1 MPILDLNHPLF
12 KNLSIMVHISKA
24 KPLAEDNGVKKTNHV
39 MMVFY
44 WINKNILERKW
55 CPTLP
60 DPCPPPLE
68 CTSPRSSPYFT
79 RSKTKPTNL
88 RRCSRHK
95 MRLRQKARASSA
107 MPAISSLVE
116 KKVYR
121 RHKHRKKQKKTKNVA
136 TDTKEI
142 EERPDCPLDREQL
155 GRNSWSFLHTM
166 AAYYPE
172 RPSKIQQQEMVQFIH
187 LFSKVFPCP
196 ECAEELRERIQ
207 GNQPKAT
214 SRRDLTQWFCR
225 LHNEVNKKLGKPQFD
240 CALVDE
246 RWRDGWKDGSC
257 D

>member
-1 MPILDLNHPLF
+1 MLGGRCHGD
-12 KNLSIMVHISKA
+12 
-24 KPLAEDNGVKKTNHV
+24 
-39 MMVFY
+39 
-44 WINKNILERKW
+44 R
-55 CPTLP
+55 
-60 DPCPPPLE
+60 PPSGP
-68 CTSPRSSPYFT
+68 PSSPPGRPPSAAPACFA
-79 RSKTKPTNL
+79 RSKMAAPSPSTG
-88 RRCSRHK
+88 R
-95 MRLRQKARASSA
+95 
-107 MPAISSLVE
+107 PAPAFPFPFPAPGQPAE
-116 KKVYR
+116 GEPAP
-121 RHKHRKKQKKTKNVA
+121 HPAKKQPPCRACVDFRSWIRDQKKQAASA